1 MSKEKTEQIN
11 RETRAQKEYNDEY
24 REYQAIFRSISGELG
39 QQVSHA
45 KSAKKEYQNLASISR
60 KLSDSQKEGNRIADK
75 DLENLQKRAQSSA
88 DQITADIAGVKELVK
103 NKQELSIEDQALLA
117 AGEANQIQEKQFLE
131 DIKAQIE
138 LRKESNKAMGVAG
151 GLLKGLNEIAGPFA
165 KALNLD
171 KVEKDMQK
179 VADRVAEG
187 NEAFGKMK
195 VLAAGVGSAIT
206 SAFDTVTD
214 PSVVLGSIIKSFK
227 ELGKSQREFRQ
238 QTGQNADNFSN
249 MNDSLATSTDLI
261 KASTMLSKEL
271 GVNANVIFD
280 KDTVLEVAELTEF
293 MGLGAKEAANLAKFA
308 KLSGKELSTVTAE
321 IESSFKSFVKTNK
334 TGLNIKDVMEGVGNA
349 SAAVTISLGSQPAK
363 IQEAVMEA
371 GKLGLSLEQ
380 VDKIAGSLLDF
391 ESSISA
397 EMEAEL
403 HTGKQLNL
411 EKARQLALNNDLAGV
426 AVEIGKNQAILS
438 AFSSGN
444 RIAQEAT
451 AKAMGMSREEM
462 AKMIYQQQLRNG
474 LTDEQAAKA
483 ADISLEEAKRLDTQK
498 QIQKSLEKM
507 SQAAATI
514 LDFFAPILSNSVVLF
529 GVVASIGVIMTAK
542 ILTGLKGSVGEMKS
556 LVKGSIAFLKNSRL
570 TEALLGKKFGGGQF
584 MTGGGQAK
592 AGGQRAGGLVGK
604 VKGMFSKGGN
614 KKITGGGSLLSKIL
628 PSSADKDMKKAG
640 EGLGG
645 LSEKTKGVKPGLG
658 KTIKNFLKSI
668 GQGLSAFGKA
678 IKGPQLAYI
687 AAGMGILTLSL
698 IGMGYALKL
707 AAPGIKAFGVVITSI
722 FAGVGTVIT
731 AVADGFVKLMGAI
744 SMENIGPLL
753 LLGPALLGI
762 SAGLA
767 SMAVTGIMALPAI
780 AGLVALSLVA
790 APLIRL
796 AELGVIGDGGGRG
809 DEGNNKDSM
818 IADKLDQ
825 LIAVVERGGDIF
837 LDGAKVGRNL
847 AIASSKIG

>member
-88 DQITADIAGVKELVK
+88 DQITADIAGVKELLK
-103 NKQELSIEDQALLA
+103 NKEELSIEDQALLA

-403 HTGKQLNL
+403 HTGIQLNL

-426 AVEIGKNQAILS
+426 AKEIGKNQAILS

-498 QIQKSLEKM
+498 QIEKSLEKM

-514 LDFFAPILSNSVVLF
+514 LDFFAPILSNSVILF

-658 KTIKNFLKSI
+658 ETIKNFLKSI
-668 GQGLSAFGKA
+668 GEGLSAFGKA

>member
-88 DQITADIAGVKELVK
+88 DQITADIAGVKELLK
-103 NKQELSIEDQALLA
+103 NKEELSIEDQALLA

-371 GKLGLSLEQ
+371 QKLGLSLEQ

-391 ESSISA
+391 ASSNDISAALAACSADKPFCSCCWYIILAISSLDIPIALAVASCCILLPEANAFNTPSFFPISLATPSKSFAKANCLALSKLISLPISISA
-397 EMEAEL
+397 
-403 HTGKQLNL
+403 
-411 EKARQLALNNDLAGV
+411 
-426 AVEIGKNQAILS
+426 S
-438 AFSSGN
+438 
-444 RIAQEAT
+444 
-451 AKAMGMSREEM
+451 
-462 AKMIYQQQLRNG
+462 
-474 LTDEQAAKA
+474 
-483 ADISLEEAKRLDTQK
+483 IS
-498 QIQKSLEKM
+498 
-507 SQAAATI
+507 
-514 LDFFAPILSNSVVLF
+514 F
-529 GVVASIGVIMTAK
+529 
-542 ILTGLKGSVGEMKS
+542 
-556 LVKGSIAFLKNSRL
+556 
-570 TEALLGKKFGGGQF
+570 
-584 MTGGGQAK
+584 
-592 AGGQRAGGLVGK
+592 
-604 VKGMFSKGGN
+604 
-614 KKITGGGSLLSKIL
+614 
-628 PSSADKDMKKAG
+628 
-640 EGLGG
+640 
-645 LSEKTKGVKPGLG
+645 
-658 KTIKNFLKSI
+658 
-668 GQGLSAFGKA
+668 
-678 IKGPQLAYI
+678 
-687 AAGMGILTLSL
+687 
-698 IGMGYALKL
+698 
-707 AAPGIKAFGVVITSI
+707 
-722 FAGVGTVIT
+722 
-731 AVADGFVKLMGAI
+731 
-744 SMENIGPLL
+744 
-753 LLGPALLGI
+753 
-762 SAGLA
+762 
-767 SMAVTGIMALPAI
+767 
-780 AGLVALSLVA
+780 
-790 APLIRL
+790 
-796 AELGVIGDGGGRG
+796 
-809 DEGNNKDSM
+809 
-818 IADKLDQ
+818 
-825 LIAVVERGGDIF
+825 
-837 LDGAKVGRNL
+837 
-847 AIASSKIG
+847 